1 MRVVI
6 RDFELD
12 LLPDKSLYWAREKTL
27 MIADVHLGK
36 INHFRRSG
44 FPVPANAND
53 ANTSVL
59 IDLLRRHQP
68 ERMIFLGDLFH
79 SHYNQEW
86 EVLGQVVK
94 HFTSCSFELV
104 MGNHDIMSRLQYER
118 HNLRVHEEGLNLN
131 GMWLTHIPDENCDVS
146 LYNLSGHIHPGA
158 RLFGRGKQALLLPCF
173 HFGERNG
180 LLPAFGS
187 FTGLH
192 PVTPKRND
200 RVFVIAEDSVIDV
213 SVDAVSR

>member
-12 LLPDKSLYWAREKTL
+12 LLPDKSLYWPKEKTL

-44 FPVPANAND
+44 FPVPSKAND
-53 ANTSVL
+53 ANTGIL

-94 HFTSCSFELV
+94 HFTCCSFELV

-118 HNLRVHEEGLNLN
+118 HNLRVHEGGLNLN
-131 GMWLTHIPDENCDVS
+131 GLWLTHIPDESADVAT
-146 LYNLSGHIHPGA
+146 YNLSGHIHPGA

-213 SVDAVSR
+213 SVNPVPR